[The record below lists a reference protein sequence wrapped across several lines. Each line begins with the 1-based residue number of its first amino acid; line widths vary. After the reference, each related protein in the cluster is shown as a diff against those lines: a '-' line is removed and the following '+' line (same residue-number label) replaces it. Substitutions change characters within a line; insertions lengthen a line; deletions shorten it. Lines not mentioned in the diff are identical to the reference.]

1 MKKRLLITMAASAS
15 IMLAGCGNGDDQKD
29 NKEVK
34 VSLPTEAKA
43 DKLDAQ
49 GYDAAMPV
57 YSAVYDALVRYD
69 KDKGIKAGL
78 ADKWSVDDS
87 GKVYEFHLKKDV
99 KFSDGS
105 PLNAKAVKFSIDRA
119 KAMNK
124 ETTVET
130 LKKLDKVVVK
140 DDHTVQIK
148 LKSPSNQV
156 LNELTQ
162 VRPLRIM
169 SPHAVEGEK
178 VNGKFKKAIGTG
190 AFVVDEQGK
199 EKTSLKPNKHFNND
213 HPVNYNLTFQTIED
227 GDSRNSAVQSG
238 EVDVSGGALGM
249 LSEQQLKQDK
259 KNKDLTIE
267 DKPSTVSH
275 FMAFNPNNKTLQNRA
290 VREAISKSIDTSQ
303 LSSKEMKGLFQ
314 KNVEFVTKDNQEKHV
329 FDKKQA
335 EELLKDEGYNKN
347 DDGIFEKDGKPLSL
361 NLTIQTAEFPNWKDK
376 AEKLQRQLKQ
386 VGIKLNIKTLDAQTY
401 YDTLWTKKDYDLI
414 FYRTYSDA
422 LMPYNFM
429 NSVYR
434 NMDGKPGVLADDE
447 QLTKKLD
454 DFPTKVSKEEQQQA
468 FNDIF
473 KHFNKQYYG
482 VPIAYPNETFV
493 LSDKVKSFKFSG
505 LTDAPIDYKTL
516 KVNE

>member
-1 MKKRLLITMAASAS
+1 MRKRLIMTIAASTT
-15 IMLAGCGNGDDQKD
+15 ILLAGCGNNHKDDK
-29 NKEVK
+29 NIT

-57 YSAVYDALVRYD
+57 YSAVYDALVKYD

-78 ADKWSVDDS
+78 ADKWHVDKS
-87 GKVYEFHLKKDV
+87 GKVYEFHLKDNV

-105 PLNAKAVKFSIDRA
+105 KLDAKAVKFSIERA

-124 ETTVET
+124 DTTVET

-140 DDHTVQIK
+140 NDHVVQIK
-148 LKSPSNQV
+148 LKVPSNQV

-169 SPHAVEGEK
+169 SPHSVEGDK
-178 VNGKFKKAIGTG
+178 VTGKFKKAIGTG
-190 AFVVDEQGK
+190 AFVIDQTGK
-199 EKTSLKPNKHFNND
+199 EKTTLKPNKYFDNN
-213 HPVNYNLTFQTIED
+213 HPVKYNLAFQTIED

-238 EVDVSGGALGM
+238 SVDISGGSLGM
-249 LSEQQLKQDK
+249 LSDQQVKQDK
-259 KNKDLTIE
+259 KNSKLTVE
-267 DKPSTVSH
+267 DRPSTVSH
-275 FMAFNPNNKTLQNRA
+275 FMAFNPNNKTLSNKA
-290 VREAISKSIDTSQ
+290 IREAISKSIN
-303 LSSKEMKGLFQ
+303 SKEIAGKSVNGLFQ
-314 KNVEFVTKDNQEKHV
+314 NNVQYVNQENQQAHV
-329 FDKKQA
+329 FEASAA
-335 EELLKDEGYNKN
+335 EKLLKSEGFTKN
-347 DDGIFEKDGKPLSL
+347 HDGLFEKAGKPLSF
-361 NLTIQTAEFPNWKDK
+361 NLVIQTAEFPNWKDK
-376 AEKLQRQLKQ
+376 AEQVQRDMKQ
-386 VGIKLNIKTLDAQTY
+386 AGIKLNIKTLDAQSY

-429 NSVYR
+429 SSVYK
-434 NMDGKPGVLADDE
+434 NNDGKPGVLANDE
-447 QLTKKLD
+447 TLTKQLD
-454 DFPTKVSKEEQQQA
+454 AYPSKVSKADQQHA
-468 FNDIF
+468 FNEIF

-493 LSDKVKSFKFSG
+493 VSDKVKAFKFSG
-505 LTDAPIDYKTL
+505 LTDAPIDYKDL

>member
-1 MKKRLLITMAASAS
+1 MKKRLIMTVAASATLL
-15 IMLAGCGNGDDQKD
+15 LAGCGNNHKD
-29 NKEVK
+29 GKDIT

-57 YSAVYDALVRYD
+57 YSAVYDALVKYD

-78 ADKWSVDDS
+78 ADKWSVDKS
-87 GKVYEFHLKKDV
+87 GKVYEFHLKDNV

-105 PLNAKAVKFSIDRA
+105 KLDAKAVKFSIERA

-140 DDHTVQIK
+140 SDQVVQLK

-169 SPHAVEGEK
+169 SPHSVEGEK
-178 VNGKFKKAIGTG
+178 VTGKFKKAIGTG
-190 AFVVDEQGK
+190 AFVVDHTGK
-199 EKTSLKPNKHFNND
+199 EKTTMKPNKYFDNN
-213 HPVNYNLTFQTIED
+213 HPVKYNLAFQTIED

-238 EVDVSGGALGM
+238 SVDISGGSLGM
-249 LSEQQLKQDK
+249 LSDQQIKQDK
-259 KNKDLTIE
+259 KNNKLTVE
-267 DKPSTVSH
+267 DRPSTVSH
-275 FMAFNPNNKTLQNRA
+275 FMAFNPNNKILSNKA
-290 VREAISKSIDTSQ
+290 IREAISKSVNAKAIAG
-303 LSSKEMKGLFQ
+303 KPVEGLFQ
-314 KNVEFVTKDNQEKHV
+314 NNVQYVNKENQQPHV
-329 FDKKQA
+329 FDIAGA
-335 EELLKDEGYNKN
+335 EKLLKTEGYNKN
-347 DDGIFEKDGKPLSL
+347 KDGIFEKDGKPLSF
-361 NLTIQTAEFPNWKDK
+361 NLVIQTAEFPNWKDK
-376 AEKLQRQLKQ
+376 AEQVQRDMKQ
-386 VGIKLNIKTLDAQTY
+386 AGIKVNVKTLDAQSY

-429 NSVYR
+429 SSVFK
-434 NMDGKPGVLADDE
+434 NNDGKSGVLANDDA
-447 QLTKKLD
+447 LTKQLD
-454 DFPTKVSKEEQQQA
+454 DYPSYVSKEDQQRA
-468 FNDIF
+468 FDDIF

-493 LSDKVKSFKFSG
+493 VSDKVKEFKFSG
-505 LTDAPIDYKTL
+505 LTDAPIDYKAL
-516 KVNE
+516 KVKE